1 MNIEQK
7 IDEYLMEDY
16 SELIKDA
23 EEELKFHQN
32 QLSRIKKRVKDIK
45 SSNVK
50 LSSADEKD
58 LQISINDHEEAVEN
72 AKDYLKR
79 LKKKQ

>member
-23 EEELKFHQN
+23 EEELKFHQ
-32 QLSRIKKRVKDIK
+32 
-45 SSNVK
+45 
-50 LSSADEKD
+50 
-58 LQISINDHEEAVEN
+58 
-72 AKDYLKR
+72 
-79 LKKKQ
+79 